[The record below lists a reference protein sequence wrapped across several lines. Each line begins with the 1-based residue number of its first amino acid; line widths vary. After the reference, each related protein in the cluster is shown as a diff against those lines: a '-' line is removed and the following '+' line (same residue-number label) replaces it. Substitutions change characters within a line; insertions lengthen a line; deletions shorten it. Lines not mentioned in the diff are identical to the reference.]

1 MKKFLYFCLLIT
13 ICLNAMAQIDPYDR
27 NWDTFLYD
35 DFSTYRTWDS
45 INWRS
50 SDLKWKA
57 LAGNGITHGNG
68 GNEKQIY
75 QYQNCVFDTTDNTM
89 KLISEYDWGDRIP
102 AHNYSLPSGMHGNY
116 PNILGQNNGVI
127 GVDKWYYFSGEID
140 VNEQPFHY
148 GYFEIEAPFSIEYG
162 GEFTVIIQ
170 ECPTNQ

>member
-1 MKKFLYFCLLIT
+1 MKRLYYLISFLVLVFV
-13 ICLNAMAQIDPYDR
+13 
-27 NWDTFLYD
+27 
-35 DFSTYRTWDS
+35 
-45 INWRS
+45 S
-50 SDLKWKA
+50 S
-57 LAGNGITHGNG
+57 N
-68 GNEKQIY
+68 QIY
-75 QYQNCVFDTTDNTM
+75 SQVDVLSNYW
-89 KLISEYDWGDRIP
+89 EDRIP